1 MTLSKSLQTKMKFCV
16 ALKEAVS
23 KIEIHKDFDKL
34 DVVIDSKENS
44 FSVNYALIKKIPSV
58 LIKPLNEYYSFNF
71 YYNFIKKIIII
82 TTIIIIIIIIAEEN
96 VLCCLRLKGDVQWI
110 NVPWILQSSDKLMKV
125 ET

>member
-1 MTLSKSLQTKMKFCV
+1 MKFCV

-82 TTIIIIIIIIAEEN
+82 TTIIIIIIIIIAEEN
-96 VLCCLRLKGDVQWI
+96 VLCCLRLKGDVQ
-110 NVPWILQSSDKLMKV
+110 
-125 ET
+125 